1 MNSTIPPDT
10 TPRTLPDTRS
20 MSVPEAA
27 AEWARR
33 GWKPI
38 PLSHTN
44 KVPCMKW
51 AAVEGLTP
59 RMVSNLFASYPK
71 ALLGVILG
79 PQDIVLDLDHRPEK
93 GWHID
98 VIIREL
104 SSRYTLPNC
113 PACRT
118 PSGGRH
124 LWFSLPAGAKVSN
137 STSRFNPLPVDGV
150 DVRTDRGLVVVP
162 PSQRPAGCYVWEA
175 WQPELPTAPHA
186 LIDALQPPPPKPPR
200 KKVSLLTM
208 SPRQLGRYI
217 SKAYAAEIAA
227 VRHSPRGDRNWQ
239 LFKSA
244 AALGSLVAGGA
255 LPREHVETSLIL
267 AAQECGLV
275 NDDGLRSVQATIQS
289 GLRAGMAAPRQ
300 IPSNLK

>member
-1 MNSTIPPDT
+1 MHSSTEAA
-10 TPRTLPDTRS
+10 PRTLPDTRS

-27 AEWARR
+27 AEWARK

-38 PLSHTN
+38 PLRRTD
-44 KVPCMKW
+44 KVPYMKL

-59 RMVSNLFASYPK
+59 RSVANLFASYPS

-93 GWHID
+93 GWDIN
-98 VIIREL
+98 VILREL
-104 SSRYTLPNC
+104 SNGFALPRC
-113 PACRT
+113 PVCQT

-124 LWFSLPAGAKVSN
+124 LWFSVPAGAKVTN

-162 PSQRPAGCYVWEA
+162 PSQRPAGCYAWEV
-175 WQPELPTAPHA
+175 WQPELPTAPDA
-186 LIDALQPPPPKPPR
+186 LIAALQPPPPPARP
-200 KKVSLLTM
+200 KVSLLKM

-217 SKAYAAEIAA
+217 SKAYEAEIAA
-227 VRHSPRGDRNWQ
+227 VRQSGKGARNSQ

-244 AALGSLVAGGA
+244 AALGSLVAAGA
-255 LPREHVETSLIL
+255 LPREHVETSLTL
-267 AAQECGLV
+267 AAQDCGLI
-275 NDDGLRSVQATIQS
+275 NDDGPRSVQATIES
-289 GLRAGMAAPRQ
+289 GLRAGIAAPRKL
-300 IPSNLK
+300 PRNFK

>member
-1 MNSTIPPDT
+1 
-10 TPRTLPDTRS
+10 

-33 GWKPI
+33 GWKTI
-38 PLSHTN
+38 PLRRTT
-44 KVPCMKW
+44 KVPYMKW

-59 RMVSNLFASYPK
+59 RSVANLFASYPS

-104 SSRYTLPNC
+104 SKHYILPNC
-113 PACRT
+113 PVCRT

-150 DVRTDRGLVVVP
+150 DVRTDRGLIIVP
-162 PSQRPAGCYVWEA
+162 PSQRPAGCYVWGA
-175 WQPELPTAPHA
+175 WQPELPTAPDA
-186 LIDALQPPPPKPPR
+186 LINALQPSPPAPPR
-200 KKVSLLTM
+200 QKVSPLTM

-217 SKAYAAEIAA
+217 SRAYEAEVAA
-227 VRHSPRGDRNWQ
+227 VSLCAKGGRNAQ

-244 AALGSLVAGGA
+244 AALGSLVAVGL
-255 LPREHVETSLIL
+255 LPREHVETSLVL
-267 AAQECGLV
+267 AAHQCGLV